1 MTLRNQAQ
9 ALDIVI
15 TRELPAPGAAT
26 PTMFDPLT
34 GVPLPGPAAQTV
46 SQTIPARRFD
56 PPVRDEVQASSGS
69 YFGLNDSRYL
79 VRAGPH
85 ESLDDQRHLRRRKRE
100 HSARSRDQECPAAG
114 PHRGRAPGAD
124 RADLGPCGPSTPA
137 RAVVVGRWLRVW
149 TGARPAPY
157 APGGRS

>member
-79 VRAGPH
+79 VRQDPTNPWTINATFVD
-85 ESLDDQRHLRRRKRE
+85 ESGNTRR
-100 HSARSRDQECPAAG
+100 
-114 PHRGRAPGAD
+114 
-124 RADLGPCGPSTPA
+124 
-137 RAVVVGRWLRVW
+137 VVGIRNAQQQAHIA
-149 TGARPAPY
+149 GALLELI
-157 APGGRS
+157 GRT